1 MRPVVASMR
10 FARVVAVG
18 LVCLALGA
26 CGTAPMGPHGSSL
39 PTGRWTGEP
48 GSCLSVP
55 SNVCDLV
62 VGCGHGQF
70 PPPVL
75 RADGTF
81 EVGGTYRIEAGPVGI
96 NPAPPATFSGHLTG
110 DALTLIVVPSD
121 PSLGRPSAVLR
132 LTSGTG
138 QCVVPCV

>member
-1 MRPVVASMR
+1 MRPVAVSMG

-26 CGTAPMGPHGSSL
+26 CGTAPTGPHGSSL
-39 PTGRWTGEP
+39 PTGRWTGDTF
-48 GSCLSVP
+48 SCLSVR
-55 SNVCDLV
+55 SDVCDLV

-81 EVGGTYRIEAGPVGI
+81 EVAGTYRIEVGPVGI
-96 NPAPPATFSGHLTG
+96 NPAPPATFSGFLTG
-110 DALTLIVVPSD
+110 DVLTLTVAPSD
-121 PSLGRPSAVLR
+121 PSLGHPSAVLR